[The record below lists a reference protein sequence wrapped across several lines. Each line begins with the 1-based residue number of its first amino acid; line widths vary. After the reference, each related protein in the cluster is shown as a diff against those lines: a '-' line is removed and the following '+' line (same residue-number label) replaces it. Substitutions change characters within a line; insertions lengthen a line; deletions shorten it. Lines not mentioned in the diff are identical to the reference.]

1 MKAFLALFAVFVFS
15 VTVGLSV
22 YLGPDDISGCEAPE
36 LSGRCKV
43 ADAIVVVS
51 GGDTLARVDEAIR
64 LYDEG
69 WSELLILSG
78 AARDKTGPSNA
89 SAMRT
94 HAVASGVPENS
105 IIIEESSTTT
115 AENAANTVVL
125 VRQLQVKRV
134 ILVTSAYHQRRASM
148 EFMTAYGSD
157 ITVINHPVASDNQ
170 WSKWWWATP
179 YGWWLAGGEIIKIV
193 IFYTGA
199 A

>member
-1 MKAFLALFAVFVFS
+1 M
-15 VTVGLSV
+15 
-22 YLGPDDISGCEAPE
+22 
-36 LSGRCKV
+36 
-43 ADAIVVVS
+43 
-51 GGDTLARVDEAIR
+51 
-64 LYDEG
+64 
-69 WSELLILSG
+69 
-78 AARDKTGPSNA
+78 
-89 SAMRT
+89 
-94 HAVASGVPENS
+94 ASGVPENS